1 MALTPIQVLL
11 GLIALYLISRLFL
24 TKSASGPLPPG
35 PSRKP
40 IVGNLSDLPSP
51 GEQDWKHWLKYKDSY
66 GPISS
71 ISVPGQTIII
81 VNDSKIAF
89 DLLEKRSSVYSS
101 RPRMVFASKMVGWEN
116 GLATQTYSD
125 RFRAYRK
132 AMHRTIGSKV
142 SVMQFNPLQEV
153 EVRRFLLRVLNN
165 PDGLIQHI
173 RTEAGAVILKI
184 AYGYTIEPHK
194 ADALVDL
201 ANEVLEQFS
210 IAATPGTWL
219 VDTIPILKHIPT
231 WFPGAEFKRI
241 AKQWRKMVFTLA
253 DKPYAFVHHQ
263 MSNGAYKPSYVS
275 HLMEERSPETFTEE
289 EEHVVK
295 WSAASL
301 YAGGADTTVS
311 SLACFYLA
319 MAIYPEVQRKAQQ
332 EIDRVVGPNKL
343 PTFADRERLPYI
355 NAVVKE
361 VLRWHPVAPMGL
373 PHTTTQDDVYEGYFI
388 PKGSMVLANIWGF
401 THDPNVYP
409 DPMTFKPERFLEID
423 SHTPE
428 LDPHTLSFGF
438 GRRVCPGKL
447 LADATIFLSV
457 AQSLAVF
464 NFRKG
469 AEDIQPKFLPGVI
482 SHPAP
487 YKLSITP
494 RSPEHEKLIRSVEV
508 EHPWEESDAATL
520 EKVVY

>member
-11 GLIALYLISRLFL
+11 GLIALYLIRRLFL

-40 IVGNLSDLPSP
+40 IVGNLSNLPSS
-51 GEQDWKHWLKYKDSY
+51 GEQDWKYWLEYKNLY

-71 ISVPGQTIII
+71 ISVLGQTIII

-101 RPRMVFASKMVGWEN
+101 RPRMVFAGEMAGWEYI
-116 GLATQTYSD
+116 LAMQTYSD
-125 RFRAYRK
+125 QFRAYRK

-142 SVMQFNPLQEV
+142 SVTQFNSLQEV
-153 EVRRFLLRVLNN
+153 EVRRFLLRVLND

-173 RTEAGAVILKI
+173 RTEAGAIILKI

-201 ANEVLEQFS
+201 ANKALAQFA
-210 IAATPGTWL
+210 IAGTPGTWL
-219 VDTIPILKHIPT
+219 VDTIPI
-231 WFPGAEFKRI
+231 WAEFKRV
-241 AKQWRKMVFTLA
+241 AKKYKDTVFTSA
-253 DKPYAFVHHQ
+253 DKPYAFVRHQ
-263 MSNGAYKPSYVS
+263 MKNRDYKPSHLS
-275 HLMEERSPETFTEE
+275 HLLEERSPESFTEE
-289 EEHVVK
+289 EEHVIK

-301 YAGGADTTVS
+301 YTGGADTTVS
-311 SLACFYLA
+311 SLSCFYLA
-319 MAIYPEVQRKAQQ
+319 MAIYPEVQRKAQE
-332 EIDRVVGPNKL
+332 EIERVVGPNKL

-355 NAVVKE
+355 NAIVKE
-361 VLRWHPVAPMGL
+361 VLRWHPVAPMGI

-409 DPMTFKPERFLEID
+409 DPMTFKPERFLETD
-423 SHTPE
+423 SNTPE
-428 LDPHTLSFGF
+428 LDPYTLSFGF

-464 NFRKG
+464 NFSKG
-469 AEDIQPKFLPGVI
+469 TEDIQPEFLPGVI

-520 EKVVY
+520 ENVVY